1 MNLYDVERGV
11 NARAVLDNPEFKRA
25 FSDVRLAMQEAIG
38 LTAPKDQELREFLYQ
53 SIRTLPMIEEALTR
67 RMNTGAITA
76 QELAERQNELGI

>member
-11 NARAVLDNPEFKRA
+11 NARAVLENPEFKRA
-25 FSDVRLAMQEAIG
+25 FADVRQAMQEAIG

-67 RMNTGAITA
+67 RMNTGALTA
-76 QELAERQNELGI
+76 QELADRRAELGI